1 MVTDIQVAEYLNQD
15 LLSQGLFVN
24 HDRANALSTL
34 SPGLSLLGQ
43 VGLLKLLEVVEQ
55 IVQLQ
60 KLPERQSEVHIQA
73 LVNLA

>member
-1 MVTDIQVAEYLNQD
+1 M
-15 LLSQGLFVN
+15 N

-60 KLPERQSEVHIQA
+60 KLPQRQSEVHIQA